1 MNEEILNI
9 KEKLTE
15 LGISNEELLK
25 SLSDNNQIS
34 VNSLHSLISDIVDS
48 KNQFVKNFNIE
59 VAKFIDNIPISIII
73 IQNEKIIF
81 ANRFLNSRIEED
93 CVILP
98 AYEDL
103 IDSIHPDDR
112 ELVISSI
119 RAVEKTSLDKE
130 AIKVKFMPEKNK
142 AIWVQLLFS
151 KTSHL
156 DKPATQVVIENIND
170 KIQTGIQK
178 EIISKMMI
186 DAEKKR
192 FETEKMIE
200 RSAKIASVGVIAS
213 GITHEI
219 NQPLNAIKVGSDGL
233 LIWNMQH
240 PGVFPEKIMKVI
252 NAISVSAGKIDNII
266 KHLRSYWLD
275 TSDLE
280 LVPVDINKVINNA
293 VILLGQKLSS
303 HDIELSIITEDSQPS
318 IIANAID
325 TELILNNLIMNS
337 INNLDKL
344 EGKID
349 KYIRI
354 ETITDADFVYLRLS
368 DNGTDI
374 TGISEELLFEP
385 YLYNDLRNTSFGIE
399 LAIVKLFVARF
410 NAQIAV
416 AANSDN
422 GTTFTVKFKRNVK

>member
-1 MNEEILNI
+1 MNQEIIEIKNLLN
-9 KEKLTE
+9 E
-15 LGISNEELLK
+15 LGI
-25 SLSDNNQIS
+25 DNNDLINSFENKNQIDF
-34 VNSLHSLISDIVDS
+34 NTFKNIISDIKEQKKEYIKSINNEVAIFINNIPLS
-48 KNQFVKNFNIE
+48 ILIIQSNNVIFSNKFVTARIEDENIE
-59 VAKFIDNIPISIII
+59 FPTFNEFINMIHNEEKEIVKSTINIIENSNLESQTI
-73 IQNEKIIF
+73 KV
-81 ANRFLNSRIEED
+81 RFLPEQN
-93 CVILP
+93 
-98 AYEDL
+98 
-103 IDSIHPDDR
+103 
-112 ELVISSI
+112 
-119 RAVEKTSLDKE
+119 KT
-130 AIKVKFMPEKNK
+130 
-142 AIWVQLLFS
+142 IWVKLALM
-151 KTSHL
+151 KISHL
-156 DKPATQVVIENIND
+156 GKPAVQVVIENITD

-178 EIISKMMI
+178 EIISKMML
-186 DAEKKR
+186 DTEKKR

-240 PGVFPEKIMKVI
+240 PSVFPEKIMKVI

-275 TSDLE
+275 TSELE

-293 VILLGQKLSS
+293 VVLLGQKLNS
-303 HDIELSIITEDSQPS
+303 HDIELSIINDNNNPS
-318 IIANAID
+318 IFANAID

-337 INNLDKL
+337 INNLDKI

-349 KYIRI
+349 KYVKI
-354 ETITDADFVYLRLS
+354 ETFCDEDSVYLRLS

-422 GTTFTVKFKRNVK
+422 GTTFTVKFKRNV